1 MDKKTMQMVAVGAI
15 ILVVGVVIGSY
26 FGSSPKTESPT
37 ATSTDAVGT
46 VTPTAPAAPAGTAPS
61 VTPSAPKTSTT
72 LTRNEAYKYYSGKNL
87 YTSLQDCVG
96 FPMNF
101 TFRVGTKMMVENA
114 STITANMVFWDKTYA
129 IPGKSFQ
136 IITVD
141 HAGVYEAMC
150 NSKISLKLQVS
161 PQ

>member
-1 MDKKTMQMVAVGAI
+1 MIQMVAVGAI
-15 ILVVGVVIGSY
+15 ILVVGIVLGMY
-26 FGSSPKTESPT
+26 FSKPASEY
-37 ATSTDAVGT
+37 
-46 VTPTAPAAPAGTAPS
+46 TAPAATSTPS
-61 VTPSAPKTSTT
+61 VGTGTPAPSAPVTVTPAPAPKATT
-72 LTRNEAYKYYSGKNL
+72 GTALTRTEAYRYYSGKSL

-101 TFRVGTKMMVENA
+101 IFRVGTKMMVENA
-114 STITANMVFWDKTYA
+114 SNVTANMVFWDKTYA
-129 IPGKSFQ
+129 IPGKGFQ

-141 HAGVYEAMC
+141 HAGVYDAMC